1 MKRTTFLL
9 VLGLIFV
16 ASSACSSSSGNEEEP
31 TCVEALTECEV
42 PVCVGNYVRSC
53 SQDGLHYD
61 YEPCYPRTCRDG
73 SCVASNCTNPGERSC
88 EPAMPNKVTI
98 CLDNMAQVTQQS
110 CNSGTSCLRGACVA
124 ESCATGETQ
133 CAWKS
138 VLTCNAT
145 GDGWDA
151 ADCEAGQ
158 TCDEATQA
166 CVDSN
171 PFCVANPLGAL
182 CQDLGIRGQCD
193 IHNALIDEACGTYE
207 VCVDGFCQA
216 TVCSID
222 YSAKTE
228 EDIVVDIVDI
238 IEEIAEDIDTGPE
251 LPDLDLP
258 PLMQPAKAWFTVI
271 GGPFDEQKIEFSSGK
286 QGLYI
291 VDDADLMVTMVKSPF
306 QAEVHFVGIMEKMV
320 GNYNSEEPG
329 DIQVAIMFN
338 DGTQDPTAV
347 QWKYAS
353 ISYAATLQQFE
364 DAGGRVIGTFSGTLE
379 EQVAEGAEPT
389 GVTIEISNGY
399 FDVPRKL

>member
-1 MKRTTFLL
+1 MKRTSFLL
-9 VLGLIFV
+9 ALGLIFV
-16 ASSACSSSSGNEEEP
+16 VNSACSSSSGGEEEA

-42 PVCVGNYVRSC
+42 PVCAGNSVRSC

-61 YEPCYPRTCRDG
+61 YEPCYPRSCRDG
-73 SCVASNCTNPGERSC
+73 SCVASSCTTPGERSC

-98 CLDNMAQVTQQS
+98 CLDSMAQVTAQS
-110 CNSGTSCLRGACVA
+110 CNTGSSCLRGACVT
-124 ESCATGETQ
+124 ESCTAGETQ
-133 CAWKS
+133 CGWKS

-145 GDGWDA
+145 GDGFDA

-158 TCDEATQA
+158 YCDEATQA
-166 CVDSN
+166 CADSN
-171 PFCVANPLGAL
+171 AFCVANPLGNL
-182 CQDLGIRGQCD
+182 CQDLNTSARCD
-193 IHNALIDEACGTYE
+193 IHNALVNEACGLNE

-216 TVCSID
+216 TVCGID
-222 YSAKTE
+222 YTAQPE
-228 EDIVVDIVDI
+228 EDIVVDIVDVV
-238 IEEIAEDIDTGPE
+238 EDIADDIDTGPE

-258 PLMQPAKAWFTVI
+258 PLQKPAKAWITVS
-271 GGPFDEQKIEFSSGK
+271 GGPFEGEKIEFTSAK

-291 VDDADLMVTMVKSPF
+291 VDDADLQITMVKSPY
-306 QAEVHFVGIMEKMV
+306 QVEVHFVGIMEKMV

-329 DIQVAIMFN
+329 DIQVAILFN

-353 ISYAATLQQFE
+353 ISYDATLQQFE
-364 DAGGRVIGTFSGTLE
+364 DVGGRVIGTFSGTLE

-389 GVTIEISNGY
+389 GVTIEITDGY